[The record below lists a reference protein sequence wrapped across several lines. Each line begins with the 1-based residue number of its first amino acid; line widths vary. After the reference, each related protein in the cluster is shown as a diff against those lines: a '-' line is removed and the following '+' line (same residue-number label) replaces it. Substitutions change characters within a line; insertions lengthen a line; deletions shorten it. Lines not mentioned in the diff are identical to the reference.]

1 MEIVKGND
9 IKVVW
14 AITKL
19 VNNISVPEDLSTA
32 SNIRFKVICSG
43 TYIQVPDYSIS
54 GNEITFTIK
63 GSAQRTGLYS
73 FEVSYSKGYD
83 ARVVYK
89 DAFIVVDLAC
99 QANYVKPDDIQVT
112 TLEFYSCISSLYL
125 WQLLDVEK
133 SITDNSVKNSLDDFY
148 LGYDAKSKTW
158 YGKQIPPETF
168 KLEDM
173 WRELDATNEIIPKHH
188 LDLTGLAT
196 EFYVQELNK
205 YLQKQID
212 ELARSGG
219 SVNEDKVTE
228 IVLRLLGRWFKE
240 DESQDLYVVPKSIPK
255 LDEDGNPVMD
265 ANGKPM
271 YVETGRGLY
280 TAGFLSAKGKQEGSG
295 GGGTGG
301 GLIQVVFG
309 SKDLG
314 GTFKDEDL
322 NNTFNA
328 YTINVINTKAVNATT
343 LATEAKTLA
352 TTAKTAAESA
362 ATLANKAI
370 EDAKTANEK
379 AQQAI
384 DIASKFNRFF
394 TAINTSGGE
403 ISADDT
409 TTAIESI
416 RANYSLWTN
425 GYLSAKGQQQGSGG
439 SGGGLVSVMYRWD
452 DLGGTFNDNNN
463 DTFNAYTINRI
474 YQLANIKLTTTGS
487 GNAVTNITLGSG
499 NLAVTKGETFATKAE
514 FNTLNTRVT
523 NFLEGTD
530 TDDIINKWKELEAFL
545 SGMKESDNLAAIL
558 ATKADKSYVDSTFVT
573 LATAQTISGAKT
585 FTADLKTSNIL
596 PINNSTSSLG
606 SDVLRWV
613 SGYYNSF
620 IQIGDVKLEYD
631 SSRNAIRVIHKDG
644 STVVGLYSTGWLST
658 MGVQESGGAGNG
670 TLAGL
675 TDVTITNPTDK
686 QVLVYDAATKQWI
699 NGTGGSDFDVT
710 KMWTELKKSDAANVI
725 DISHIPTSVLDTRYV
740 NVTGDNMSGPLT
752 FSQSSATSLQYIR
765 FSMAD
770 NDYARLSAGG
780 TATNAGWMEIATAD
794 DGTEPIYVR
803 QYTGV
808 FTTIARTATLL
819 DGSGNTQF
827 PGTVQANYFTCRNT
841 TLCTNLNAD
850 LLDGYHESS
859 FLRYRG
865 ATNTNGE
872 GTLWSQ
878 IGIKQYH
885 GVFPDNFNSAGIYGY
900 GAVISLAGA
909 NSRLDIWCDHRSS
922 ELANEGI
929 QFRTGWDSD
938 KKPWRMILD
947 SVNYTNYADGRY
959 VNVSG
964 DTMTGALNFANNLSN
979 NIGDDCKFGD
989 YNESGCVGFQGING
1003 ATGISLLQQGTSWNT
1018 SGNRY
1023 RMTWN
1028 GSNMT
1033 SSSTAQWNNLN
1044 ADLLDGLHQ
1053 NSFLRVGGENQL
1065 VTLTGG
1071 NGNTAGWRLVLQTS
1085 AMGGWNVNGM
1095 TLLINSRHQG
1105 TGIISLVF
1113 HTTNTDGTAY
1123 AGELRYY
1130 GSMTS
1135 MSSGTWRAFYNT
1147 NTKIFRLFWYYNDYS
1162 SCLVSILNRT
1172 GLTTSISNGTWYTSL
1187 PSDRGNELPTY
1198 YNVATQAHQLYTART
1213 INGTSF
1219 NGTANITTSYWGTA
1233 RTFYTNSHDSYRA
1246 SAGVSVNG
1254 SGNVTLLLPNSIR
1267 CSDWFRS
1274 TGATGW
1280 YHESYGGG
1288 WYMTDSNYIRNY
1300 NSKRLRIQTD
1310 TYDTLQLV
1318 RTSNN
1323 AGSSIAFYN
1332 NGGTFK
1338 GQFGCTGNS
1347 WFSFD
1352 TGTAT
1357 ANQNVVEISPTGG
1370 LHSKAE
1376 ITAKASG
1383 SDIRLKKD
1391 IQDYS
1396 AMSII
1401 NKFRSVK
1408 YHWNEV
1414 AKANSEVYNNDY
1426 DQYGLIAQDLLHGG
1440 FKHWVRDVF
1449 HDYYTITYERLI
1461 PVVWKGLQ
1469 EVDDEVA
1476 KLKKEVVTLKRRIAV
1491 LEGKRS
1497 LSA

>member
-1 MEIVKGND
+1 MDSVQI
-9 IKVVW
+9 ISKVVSRKREG
-14 AITKL
+14 AYIAP
-19 VNNISVPEDLSTA
+19 SA
-32 SNIRFKVICSG
+32 S
-43 TYIQVPDYSIS
+43 
-54 GNEITFTIK
+54 
-63 GSAQRTGLYS
+63 
-73 FEVSYSKGYD
+73 
-83 ARVVYK
+83 
-89 DAFIVVDLAC
+89 
-99 QANYVKPDDIQVT
+99 
-112 TLEFYSCISSLYL
+112 
-125 WQLLDVEK
+125 
-133 SITDNSVKNSLDDFY
+133 
-148 LGYDAKSKTW
+148 
-158 YGKQIPPETF
+158 
-168 KLEDM
+168 
-173 WRELDATNEIIPKHH
+173 
-188 LDLTGLAT
+188 
-196 EFYVQELNK
+196 
-205 YLQKQID
+205 
-212 ELARSGG
+212 
-219 SVNEDKVTE
+219 
-228 IVLRLLGRWFKE
+228 
-240 DESQDLYVVPKSIPK
+240 
-255 LDEDGNPVMD
+255 
-265 ANGKPM
+265 
-271 YVETGRGLY
+271 
-280 TAGFLSAKGKQEGSG
+280 SG
-295 GGGTGG
+295 GGGGTTIVEGDKSASVMLMKLFTPLAADDEEIAITDTATEVKRIRANFDFFSVGDVSAKGISDSSGEGGSTGG
-301 GLIQVVFG
+301 
-309 SKDLG
+309 
-314 GTFKDEDL
+314 
-322 NNTFNA
+322 
-328 YTINVINTKAVNATT
+328 ATT
-343 LATEAKTLA
+343 LGGLVNVGLWADEVPAVDRIMYQAAGGTHWTSKPLSEIISGDMQGYATKTELNAVSTKLDSFLTGTDTDNIINKWVELEAFLAGMSETSTL
-352 TTAKTAAESA
+352 SG
-362 ATLANKAI
+362 LLQNKA
-370 EDAKTANEK
+370 DKT
-379 AQQAI
+379 I
-384 DIASKFNRFF
+384 
-394 TAINTSGGE
+394 T
-403 ISADDT
+403 ISAG
-409 TTAIESI
+409 AG
-416 RANYSLWTN
+416 L
-425 GYLSAKGQQQGSGG
+425 
-439 SGGGLVSVMYRWD
+439 SGGGNLSADRTLSLAASGISAGTYTKVTVDVYGRVT
-452 DLGGTFNDNNN
+452 GGTSLAAGDIPGLPWSKITSGKPTTLSGYGIT
-463 DTFNAYTINRI
+463 DGINSVT
-474 YQLANIKLTTTGS
+474 LSGS
-487 GNAVTNITLGSG
+487 GNAVTAMSFSGHSLTL
-499 NLAVTKGETFATKAE
+499 TKGAT
-514 FNTLNTRVT
+514 
-523 NFLEGTD
+523 FLEKATFDDLFEKVNIGT
-530 TDDIINKWKELEAFL
+530 TA
-545 SGMKESDNLAAIL
+545 SPVYAI
-558 ATKADKSYVDSTFVT
+558 KAKYTFFSV
-573 LATAQTISGAKT
+573 
-585 FTADLKTSNIL
+585 
-596 PINNSTSSLG
+596 
-606 SDVLRWV
+606 
-613 SGYYNSF
+613 
-620 IQIGDVKLEYD
+620 GDVVAKGIGED
-631 SSRNAIRVIHKDG
+631 TG
-644 STVVGLYSTGWLST
+644 S
-658 MGVQESGGAGNG
+658 
-670 TLAGL
+670 
-675 TDVTITNPTDK
+675 
-686 QVLVYDAATKQWI
+686 
-699 NGTGGSDFDVT
+699 GTGGTLSGLVDVSLSSPASGQILMYDGSHWVNSSVQQGLDLSA
-710 KMWTELKKSDAANVI
+710 MWTELKKSDTANVI
-725 DISHIPTSVLDTRYV
+725 DISHIPNIGWAKITGKPTTLSGYGITDAYTKSDADGRYV
-740 NVTGDNMSGPLT
+740 NITGDTMTGDLIFASPGT
-752 FSQSSATSLQYIR
+752 TGTRQIR
-765 FSMAD
+765 LSCAD
-770 NDYARLSAGG
+770 NDYGRIAVGA
-780 TATNAGWMEIATAD
+780 TAANAGWMEIATAD
-794 DGTEPIYVR
+794 DGTEPIYAR

-1003 ATGISLLQQGTSWNT
+1003 ATGISLLQQGTSWST

-1130 GSMTS
+1130 GSITS
-1135 MSSGTWRAFYNT
+1135 MGSDTWRAFYNT
-1147 NTKIFRLFWYYNDYS
+1147 STKILRVFWYYSDYS
-1162 SCLVSILNRT
+1162 TCQVSILNRT
-1172 GLTTSISNGTWYTSL
+1172 GRTTSISNGTWYTSL

-1274 TGATGW
+1274 TGGTGW
-1280 YHESYGGG
+1280 YSESYGGG
-1288 WYMTDSNYIRNY
+1288 WYMSDSNYIRNFG
-1300 NSKRLRIQTD
+1300 SKRLRIQTD

-1357 ANQNVVEISPTGG
+1357 ANQNVVEISPTGNLNVKG
-1370 LHSKAE
+1370 DL
-1376 ITAKASG
+1376 TAKASG

-1391 IQDYS
+1391 IQGYD
-1396 AMSII
+1396 ALSII
-1401 NKFRSVK
+1401 RGFRSVK
-1408 YHWNEV
+1408 YHWNDM
-1414 AKANSEVYNNDY
+1414 AKANSEVYNNDC
-1426 DQYGLIAQDLLHGG
+1426 DQFGLIAQDLLAGG
-1440 FKHWVRDVF
+1440 FGQWVKNVF
-1449 HDYYTITYERLI
+1449 KDYYTVSYERLI
-1461 PVVWKGLQ
+1461 PVLWKGVQ
-1469 EVDDEVA
+1469 EIDS
-1476 KLKKEVVTLKRRIAV
+1476 EVVTLRKRV
-1491 LEGKRS
+1491 EYLENEIKQLR
-1497 LSA
+1497 A

>member
-1 MEIVKGND
+1 MDSVQI
-9 IKVVW
+9 ISKVVSRKREG
-14 AITKL
+14 AYIAP
-19 VNNISVPEDLSTA
+19 SA
-32 SNIRFKVICSG
+32 S
-43 TYIQVPDYSIS
+43 
-54 GNEITFTIK
+54 
-63 GSAQRTGLYS
+63 
-73 FEVSYSKGYD
+73 
-83 ARVVYK
+83 
-89 DAFIVVDLAC
+89 
-99 QANYVKPDDIQVT
+99 
-112 TLEFYSCISSLYL
+112 
-125 WQLLDVEK
+125 
-133 SITDNSVKNSLDDFY
+133 
-148 LGYDAKSKTW
+148 
-158 YGKQIPPETF
+158 
-168 KLEDM
+168 
-173 WRELDATNEIIPKHH
+173 
-188 LDLTGLAT
+188 
-196 EFYVQELNK
+196 
-205 YLQKQID
+205 
-212 ELARSGG
+212 
-219 SVNEDKVTE
+219 
-228 IVLRLLGRWFKE
+228 
-240 DESQDLYVVPKSIPK
+240 
-255 LDEDGNPVMD
+255 
-265 ANGKPM
+265 
-271 YVETGRGLY
+271 
-280 TAGFLSAKGKQEGSG
+280 SG
-295 GGGTGG
+295 GGGGTTIVEGDKSASVMLMKLFTPLAADDEEIAITDTATEVKRIRANFDFFSVGDVSAKGISDSSGEGGSTGG
-301 GLIQVVFG
+301 
-309 SKDLG
+309 
-314 GTFKDEDL
+314 
-322 NNTFNA
+322 
-328 YTINVINTKAVNATT
+328 ATT
-343 LATEAKTLA
+343 LGGLVNVGLWADEVPAVDRIMYQAAGGTHWTSKPLSEIISGDMQGYATKTELNAVSTKLDSFLTGTDTDNIINKWVELEAFLAGMSETSTL
-352 TTAKTAAESA
+352 SG
-362 ATLANKAI
+362 LLQNKA
-370 EDAKTANEK
+370 DKT
-379 AQQAI
+379 I
-384 DIASKFNRFF
+384 
-394 TAINTSGGE
+394 T
-403 ISADDT
+403 ISAG
-409 TTAIESI
+409 AG
-416 RANYSLWTN
+416 L
-425 GYLSAKGQQQGSGG
+425 
-439 SGGGLVSVMYRWD
+439 SGGGNLSADRTLSLAASGISAGTYTKVTVDVYGRVT
-452 DLGGTFNDNNN
+452 GGTSLAAGDIPGLPWSKITSGKPTTLSGYGIT
-463 DTFNAYTINRI
+463 DGINSVT
-474 YQLANIKLTTTGS
+474 LSGS
-487 GNAVTNITLGSG
+487 GNAVTDMSFSGHSLTL
-499 NLAVTKGETFATKAE
+499 TKGAT
-514 FNTLNTRVT
+514 
-523 NFLEGTD
+523 FLEKATFDDLFEKVNIGT
-530 TDDIINKWKELEAFL
+530 TA
-545 SGMKESDNLAAIL
+545 SPVYAI
-558 ATKADKSYVDSTFVT
+558 KAKYTFFSV
-573 LATAQTISGAKT
+573 
-585 FTADLKTSNIL
+585 
-596 PINNSTSSLG
+596 
-606 SDVLRWV
+606 
-613 SGYYNSF
+613 
-620 IQIGDVKLEYD
+620 GDVVAKGIGED
-631 SSRNAIRVIHKDG
+631 TG
-644 STVVGLYSTGWLST
+644 S
-658 MGVQESGGAGNG
+658 
-670 TLAGL
+670 
-675 TDVTITNPTDK
+675 
-686 QVLVYDAATKQWI
+686 
-699 NGTGGSDFDVT
+699 GTGGTLSGLVDVSLSSPASGQILMYDGSHWVNSSVQQGLDLSA
-710 KMWTELKKSDAANVI
+710 MWTELKKSDTANVI
-725 DISHIPTSVLDTRYV
+725 DISHIPNIGWAKITGKPTTLSGYGITDAYTKSDADGRYV
-740 NVTGDNMSGPLT
+740 NITGDTMTGDLIFASPGT
-752 FSQSSATSLQYIR
+752 TGTRQIR
-765 FSMAD
+765 LSCAD
-770 NDYARLSAGG
+770 NDYGRIAVGA
-780 TATNAGWMEIATAD
+780 TAANAGWMEIATAD
-794 DGTEPIYVR
+794 DGTEPIYAR

-1254 SGNVTLLLPNSIR
+1254 SGNVTLLLPSSIR

-1274 TGATGW
+1274 TGGTGW
-1280 YHESYGGG
+1280 YSESYGGG
-1288 WYMTDSNYIRNY
+1288 WYMSDSNYIRNFG
-1300 NSKRLRIQTD
+1300 SKRLRIQTD

-1357 ANQNVVEISPTGG
+1357 ANQNVVEISPTGNLNVKG
-1370 LHSKAE
+1370 DL
-1376 ITAKASG
+1376 TAKASG

-1391 IQDYS
+1391 IQGYD
-1396 AMSII
+1396 ALSII
-1401 NKFRSVK
+1401 RGFRSVK
-1408 YHWNEV
+1408 YHWNDM
-1414 AKANSEVYNNDY
+1414 AKANSEVYNNDF
-1426 DQYGLIAQDLLHGG
+1426 DQFGLIAQDLLAGG
-1440 FKHWVRDVF
+1440 FGQWVKNVF
-1449 HDYYTITYERLI
+1449 KDYYTVSYERLI
-1461 PVVWKGLQ
+1461 PVLWKGVQ
-1469 EVDDEVA
+1469 EIDS
-1476 KLKKEVVTLKRRIAV
+1476 EVVTLRKRV
-1491 LEGKRS
+1491 EYLENEIKQLR
-1497 LSA
+1497 A